1 MSVNVEWD
9 DSEQRILRYTY
20 EAGWTWEEYA
30 AAVAEATRL
39 VVKVDGQ
46 IDVIGDFSKSTL
58 LPERA
63 LSNFRKSL
71 ATSPDTVPFKM
82 VVLIIRNEFIARM
95 LDTFSRMYPSARGK
109 IRSAPSLED
118 ARRIIRADRATRR

>member
-1 MSVNVEWD
+1 MSVNVGWD
-9 DSEQRILRYTY
+9 DPEQTILRYTY

-30 AAVAEATRL
+30 TAVATATQL
-39 VVKVDGQ
+39 VATASGE
-46 IDVIGDFSKSTL
+46 IDVIGDFSNSTL

-82 VVLIIRNEFIARM
+82 VVLIVKNEFISRM
-95 LDTFSRMYPSARGK
+95 LDTFSRMYPSARNK

-118 ARRIIRADRATRR
+118 ARRLIRADRATRR